1 MPRVTS
7 SRREYIPIDIVDKGS
22 IAGDTCC
29 VIHSNNLEYF
39 GFLNSSI
46 HMTWVKNIC
55 GRLKDD
61 FRYSIEVVYNNFP
74 FIKPKEEDSKV
85 LMGISNEILQ
95 ARKES
100 ELSLEK
106 LYDPLLMPK
115 NLRNKHIALNKQV
128 MKIYD
133 LDSESDDTK
142 IMSRLFNLI
151 EKKDTK

>member
-1 MPRVTS
+1 
-7 SRREYIPIDIVDKGS
+7 
-22 IAGDTCC
+22 
-29 VIHSNNLEYF
+29 
-39 GFLNSSI
+39 
-46 HMTWVKNIC
+46 MTWVKNIC

-115 NLRNKHIALNKQV
+115 NLRNKHVALNKQV

-142 IMSRLFNLI
+142 IMLRLFNLI